1 MGIIWAIFLIVAG
14 LIAAYVVEATLLMIS
29 FGVMHLD
36 WWQAMPSMGFG
47 VALSITLC
55 LDTFLT
61 MIIVAAVRIA
71 AESK

>member
-1 MGIIWAIFLIVAG
+1 MGILWAIFLIVAG

-36 WWQAMPSMGFG
+36 WWQAMPPMGFG
-47 VALSITLC
+47 AALSITLC